1 MTSDERATIRYDESS
16 QPRIGVIHSSSGIWT
31 VIFDEERRVRSIIDA
46 KDGQFTYVYDKPFY
60 EGLPP
65 PVRAVINICGLVII
79 DSLDTPPP
87 RVRVD
92 AVHDA
97 ADSLGLVEWYN
108 ALDSKELRL
117 ALERM
122 IERIFWV
129 EDAVPRDLD
138 DLVDDVLWLLRR
150 DLRRNEELRRALA
163 DTPIGLSPWL
173 LGVFKNL
180 SLEAAR
186 AERRA
191 HRNGVTNLELET
203 IKPSPDPTSPL
214 QRRIDLEDAL
224 AKLDA
229 RQRIAIVLRD
239 RRLSH
244 AEIAKEMNL
253 SVDQVRY
260 ALLTG
265 LDALQT
271 LLHARE

>member
-1 MTSDERATIRYDESS
+1 MTSDERTAIRYDESN

-46 KDGQFTYVYDKPFY
+46 KDGRMTYVYDKPFY

-65 PVRAVINICGLVII
+65 PVRAVINICGLVIV
-79 DSLDTPPP
+79 DSLDTAPPP
-87 RVRVD
+87 VRVG
-92 AVHDA
+92 AVEDA

-117 ALERM
+117 ALEQM

-129 EDAVPRDLD
+129 EHDVPRDLD

-150 DLRRNEELRRALA
+150 DLRRNKEVRRGLA
-163 DTPIGLSPWL
+163 DTPIRLTAWL
-173 LGVFKNL
+173 RGVLKNL
-180 SLEAAR
+180 CLEAAR

-244 AEIAKEMNL
+244 AEIAQEMNL
-253 SVDQVRY
+253 TIDQVRY

-265 LDALQT
+265 LDALQR